1 MQILWLSC
9 FASLPAVAGSLS
21 PQISSALVVSA
32 LGCSNSAVVAQNLN
46 SQVPG
51 HPC

>member
-1 MQILWLSC
+1 MQILWLS
-9 FASLPAVAGSLS
+9 LPAVAESS
-21 PQISSALVVSA
+21 NPQISSALVVSG
-32 LGCSNSAVVAQNLN
+32 LGCSNSAVVAHSLN